1 MNPIVETP
9 PQARQTSVPET
20 PPVKEQ
26 DPIEKW
32 THLGI
37 RVSLWVLLIFL
48 IFAVMFSKSFTRT
61 SGLQSV
67 EAMDNAQLAYNV
79 SQGKGFVTDA
89 IRPLSLAF
97 KGMENVQNQPDA
109 VNPPLYP
116 FVLSLAFR
124 LKGAS
129 DQTVVLTS
137 ALFFFL
143 LMPLVYLIAKRLF
156 DARVGNWALLFC
168 LLNAPLLSYS
178 VRGVAVPLVAFLVTL
193 LALTLAHAGTSTAEA
208 ASGEVSKTDGVSPAL
223 AAVIGVLLGLGA
235 LAQYSIGLL
244 VLPVGIYLVQVSRSR
259 RVAVL
264 GTFLACFV
272 IVIAPWLYR
281 NYRAFGSPFFC
292 LRNYEFLMGTTAYP
306 RDALYRRL
314 ESDLMTPF
322 QFLTQWRG
330 APMGVMR
337 KYALTV
343 AEYYRQLPWLF
354 NVLLMGFFLVS
365 LFYPFQNRAVRR
377 MRVALIWM
385 VVALVVVVPFFD
397 ARGGDRLVDLLPLVP
412 LTMIFAA
419 AGFVRTLDEWL
430 KQPFKRLW
438 ACAVTCA
445 FIALP
450 LLTTLI
456 LQKSPPDNPSAT
468 TLELLRSHVDKDE
481 VVVTNTP
488 WEVAWVSRRKAIWF
502 PETPQALED
511 IDQLIAP
518 SKVNYI
524 YLSPSI
530 VAYPNWGGGFWRA
543 IYTTPQP
550 FGVFEVDPVT
560 NSQTEILYRRVQPAR

>member
-1 MNPIVETP
+1 MNPIVEMPPQVRQSPAPATP
-9 PQARQTSVPET
+9 PA
-20 PPVKEQ
+20 KEQ

-32 THLGI
+32 THIGI
-37 RVSLWVLLIFL
+37 RVSLWTLLIFL
-48 IFAVMFSKSFTRT
+48 VFAIMFSKSFTRT

-79 SQGKGFVTDA
+79 SQGKGFITNV

-97 KGMENVQNQPDA
+97 KGMENVQRQPDA
-109 VNPPLYP
+109 INPPLYP
-116 FVLSLAFR
+116 LVLSLAFR
-124 LKGAS
+124 LKGAY

-143 LMPLVYLIAKRLF
+143 LMPLVYLLAKRLF

-168 LLNAPLLSYS
+168 LLNAPLLGHS
-178 VRGVAVPLVAFLVTL
+178 VRGVAVPLVTFLVTL
-193 LALTLAHAGTSTAEA
+193 LALALAYAKKPMTTTADSEDDKA
-208 ASGEVSKTDGVSPAL
+208 DGVSPAL
-223 AAVIGVLLGLGA
+223 AATTGVILGLGA

-244 VLPVGIYLVQVSRSR
+244 VLPVGIYLAQASRSR
-259 RVAVL
+259 RIVVL
-264 GTFLACFV
+264 GAFLACFV
-272 IVIAPWLYR
+272 IVVSPWLYR
-281 NYRAFGSPFFC
+281 NYRAFGNPFFC

-306 RDALYRRL
+306 GETLYRRL
-314 ESDLMTPF
+314 EPDLMTPF
-322 QFLTQWRG
+322 QFLTHWRG

-343 AEYYRQLPWLF
+343 GEYYRQLPWLF

-365 LFYPFQNRAVRR
+365 LFYPFQSRLVRQ
-377 MRVALIWM
+377 MRVALVWM
-385 VVALVVVVPFFD
+385 VVVLAVVVPFFD
-397 ARGGDRLVDLLPLVP
+397 ARGDGVIALLPLVP
-412 LTMIFAA
+412 LAMVFAA

-430 KQPFKRLW
+430 QQPFRRLT
-438 ACAVTCA
+438 ACVVTCGL
-445 FIALP
+445 IALP
-450 LLTTLI
+450 LVTVLV
-456 LQKSPPDNPSAT
+456 LQKAPPDNPSAT
-468 TLELLRSHVDKDE
+468 TLEILQSRVDKDA

-518 SKVNYI
+518 SKIDYI
-524 YLSPSI
+524 YLSPTI
-530 VAYPNWGGGFWRA
+530 MNYPNFGGGFWRA

-550 FGVFEVDPVT
+550 FGAFEVDPVT
-560 NSQTEILYRRVQPAR
+560 NSQTEILYRRIQTAQ

>member
-1 MNPIVETP
+1 VNPIVETP
-9 PQARQTSVPET
+9 PPAGRNLVPEV
-20 PPVKEQ
+20 PPAKEQ
-26 DPIEKW
+26 DLIEKW

-37 RVSLWVLLIFL
+37 RVSLWALLIFL
-48 IFAVMFSKSFTRT
+48 VFAVMFSKSFTRT

-67 EAMDNAQLAYNV
+67 EAMDNAQVAYNV
-79 SQGKGFVTDA
+79 SQGKGFVTSV

-109 VNPPLYP
+109 INPPLYP
-116 FVLSLAFR
+116 FVLAMAFR

-143 LMPLVYLIAKRLF
+143 LMPLVYLLAKRLF
-156 DARVGNWALLFC
+156 GARVGNWALLFC

-193 LALTLAHAGTSTAEA
+193 LALALAYVGTPTAERA
-208 ASGEVSKTDGVSPAL
+208 NREGNKTDGVSPAL
-223 AAVIGVLLGLGA
+223 AAVIGALLGLGA

-244 VLPVGIYLVQVSRSR
+244 VLPVGVYLAQVSRSR
-259 RVAVL
+259 RVVVL
-264 GTFLACFV
+264 GAFLACFV
-272 IVIAPWLYR
+272 VVIAPWLYR
-281 NYRAFGSPFFC
+281 NYRAFGNPFFC
-292 LRNYEFLMGTTAYP
+292 LRNYAFLMGTTAYP
-306 RDALYRRL
+306 GDTLYRRL
-314 ESDLMTPF
+314 EADLMTPF
-322 QFLTQWRG
+322 QFLTHWRG

-337 KYALTV
+337 KYALT
-343 AEYYRQLPWLF
+343 AAAYYQQLPGLF

-365 LFYPFQNRAVRR
+365 LFYPFSDRLVRR

-385 VVALVVVVPFFD
+385 VAALVMVVPFFD
-397 ARGGDRLVDLLPLVP
+397 ARGGDGIIALLPLVP
-412 LTMIFAA
+412 LAMVFAA
-419 AGFVRTLDEWL
+419 AGFVRLLDEWL
-430 KQPFKRLW
+430 PQPLHRLS

-445 FIALP
+445 LIALP
-450 LLTTLI
+450 LLTTLV
-456 LQKSPPDNPSAT
+456 LQKAPPDNLSAT
-468 TLELLRSHVDKDE
+468 TLEILRSHVDKNAI
-481 VVVTNTP
+481 VVTNTP

-502 PETPQALED
+502 PETPQALDD

-518 SKVNYI
+518 SKVDYI

-530 VAYPNWGGGFWRA
+530 VNYPNWGGGFWRA

-550 FGVFEVDPVT
+550 FGLFEVDPVT
-560 NSQTEILYRRVQPAR
+560 DSQTEILYRRIQTVR

>member
-1 MNPIVETP
+1 MNPTVKTP
-9 PQARQTSVPET
+9 PQARQDSVPEI
-20 PPVKEQ
+20 PPAKEQ
-26 DPIEKW
+26 DLIEKW
-32 THLGI
+32 THIGI
-37 RVSLWVLLIFL
+37 RVSLWTLLIFL
-48 IFAVMFSKSFTRT
+48 VFAIMFGKSFTRT

-67 EAMDNAQLAYNV
+67 EAMDNAQLAYNI
-79 SQGKGFVTDA
+79 SEGKGFVTNV

-97 KGMENVQNQPDA
+97 KGMENVQSQPDA

-116 FVLSLAFR
+116 FVLSIAFR
-124 LKGAS
+124 LKGAY

-143 LMPLVYLIAKRLF
+143 LMPLVYLVAKRLF

-168 LLNAPLLSYS
+168 LLNAPLLSHS

-193 LALTLAHAGTSTAEA
+193 LALTLAYAGTSRAEA
-208 ASGEVSKTDGVSPAL
+208 ASRESDKTNGISPVL

-244 VLPVGIYLVQVSRSR
+244 VLPVGIYLAQVSRSR
-259 RVAVL
+259 RFVVL
-264 GTFLACFV
+264 GAFLACFV

-306 RDALYRRL
+306 GEVLYRRL
-314 ESDLMTPF
+314 EADLMTPF

-343 AEYYRQLPWLF
+343 AGYYQQLPSLF

-365 LFYPFQNRAVRR
+365 LFYPFQHLRVRR
-377 MRVALIWM
+377 LRVALIWM
-385 VVALVVVVPFFD
+385 VVMLVVVVPFFD
-397 ARGGDRLVDLLPLVP
+397 ARGSGVVALLPLVP
-412 LTMIFAA
+412 LAMVFAA
-419 AGFVRTLDEWL
+419 AGFVRILDEWL
-430 KQPFKRLW
+430 KEPLRRLT

-445 FIALP
+445 LIALP
-450 LLTTLI
+450 LLTVLV
-456 LQKSPPDNPSAT
+456 LQKAPPDNPSAT
-468 TLELLRSHVDKDE
+468 TLEILQGHIEKNAI
-481 VVVTNTP
+481 VVTNTP

-511 IDQLIAP
+511 IDQLIRP
-518 SKVNYI
+518 SKVDYI
-524 YLSPSI
+524 YL
-530 VAYPNWGGGFWRA
+530 
-543 IYTTPQP
+543 
-550 FGVFEVDPVT
+550 
-560 NSQTEILYRRVQPAR
+560 

>member
-9 PQARQTSVPET
+9 LQARQNPVPET
-20 PPVKEQ
+20 PPAKEQ

-32 THLGI
+32 THIGI
-37 RVSLWVLLIFL
+37 RVSLWVLLVFL
-48 IFAVMFSKSFTRT
+48 VFAVIFSKSFTRT
-61 SGLQSV
+61 SGLKTI
-67 EAMDNAQLAYNV
+67 EAMDNAQVAYNV
-79 SQGKGFVTDA
+79 SQGKGFVTNVV
-89 IRPLSLAF
+89 RPLSLAF
-97 KGMENVQNQPDA
+97 KGMENVQNQPDSF
-109 VNPPLYP
+109 NPPLYP
-116 FVLSLAFR
+116 FVLSMAFR

-143 LMPLVYLIAKRLF
+143 LMPFVYLLSKRLF

-178 VRGVAVPLVAFLVTL
+178 VRGVAVPLVAFLVTA
-193 LALTLAHAGTSTAEA
+193 LALTLAYAGTPTAA
-208 ASGEVSKTDGVSPAL
+208 ANSEVDKTDGVSPAQ
-223 AAVIGVLLGLGA
+223 AAVVGVILALGA

-244 VLPVGIYLVQVSRSR
+244 VLPVGVYLAQVSRSR
-259 RVAVL
+259 RVVVL
-264 GTFLACFV
+264 GAFLACFV
-272 IVIAPWLYR
+272 IVIAPWLFR
-281 NYRAFGSPFFC
+281 NYREFGNPFFC

-306 RDALYRRL
+306 RDTLYRRL
-314 ESDLMTPF
+314 EADLMTPF
-322 QFLTQWRG
+322 QFLTHWRG

-365 LFYPFQNRAVRR
+365 LFYPFQNRVVRW

-385 VVALVVVVPFFD
+385 AVALVIVVPFFD
-397 ARGGDRLVDLLPLVP
+397 AQGGDGLVDLLSLVP
-412 LTMIFAA
+412 LAMVFAA
-419 AGFVRTLDEWL
+419 AGFVHTLDEWL
-430 KQPFKRLW
+430 KAPSKRLM

-445 FIALP
+445 LIALP
-450 LLTTLI
+450 LLTTLV
-456 LQKSPPDNPSAT
+456 LQKAPPDNPSAT
-468 TLELLRSHVDKDE
+468 TLEILRSHVDKNA

-502 PETPQALED
+502 PETPQALDD
-511 IDQLIAP
+511 IDQLITP
-518 SKVNYI
+518 SRIDYI

-530 VAYPNWGGGFWRA
+530 VGYPNLGGGFWRA

-550 FGVFEVDPVT
+550 FGLFEVDPVT
-560 NSQTEILYRRVQPAR
+560 NSQTEILYRRIQTAR